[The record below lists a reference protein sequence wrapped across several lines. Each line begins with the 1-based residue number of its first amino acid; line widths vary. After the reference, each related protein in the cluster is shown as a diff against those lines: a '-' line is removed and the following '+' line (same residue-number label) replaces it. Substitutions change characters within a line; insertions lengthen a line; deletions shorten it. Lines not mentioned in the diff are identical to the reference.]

1 MTRITVNFRATT
13 GDRSTAGARIVDGGR
28 RLPGSTPAAV
38 ESPAGPAAG
47 EAGETPPDV
56 ARYLPQVISQ
66 DVAIFTVTVA
76 ARLAGMHPQTLRT
89 YDRLGLV
96 VPQRT
101 RGAGRRYA
109 PRDVGKL
116 RLIQRL
122 SQDEGINL
130 EGIRR
135 IIDLNDRLEEA
146 LARIDHLTAL
156 AQHLMGD
163 PSLTRVFTAE
173 TDGDVWPGDSA

>member
-1 MTRITVNFRATT
+1 MTDQEIKTRLT
-13 GDRSTAGARIVDGGR
+13 DEPLDEKTA
-28 RLPGSTPAAV
+28 L
-38 ESPAGPAAG
+38 
-47 EAGETPPDV
+47 PDV
-56 ARYLPQVISQ
+56 VAT

-109 PRDVGKL
+109 PRDIRKL
-116 RLIQRL
+116 RLIQHL

-135 IIDLNDRLEEA
+135 IIELTDRLEDA
-146 LARIDHLTAL
+146 MSRIDQLTML
-156 AQHLMGD
+156 AQQLAAGDEHL
-163 PSLTRVFTAE
+163 SRIFTAA
-173 TDGDVWPGDSA
+173 SAGHIWRGRRRRPPRQLASA

>member
-1 MTRITVNFRATT
+1 MSPKKKAPEPT
-13 GDRSTAGARIVDGGR
+13 GDG
-28 RLPGSTPAAV
+28 LPEVVA
-38 ESPAGPAAG
+38 
-47 EAGETPPDV
+47 PD
-56 ARYLPQVISQ
+56 L
-66 DVAIFTVTVA
+66 AIFTVSVA

-101 RGAGRRYA
+101 KGSGRRYS
-109 PRDVGKL
+109 PRDVRKL

-135 IIDLNDRLEEA
+135 IIELSDQLEDA
-146 LARIDHLTAL
+146 LARIDQLTAL
-156 AQHLMGD
+156 AQQLAAGHGNL
-163 PSLTRVFTAE
+163 SRVFTAE
-173 TDGDVWPGDSA
+173 SDGNVWSGRRRRPQRQLPGPGRAA

>member
-1 MTRITVNFRATT
+1 MSPVQPVIPPQAGSRALAGNVPTNATGSCVPQYDSVSMT
-13 GDRSTAGARIVDGGR
+13 
-28 RLPGSTPAAV
+28 
-38 ESPAGPAAG
+38 SPHP
-47 EAGETPPDV
+47 ETL
-56 ARYLPQVISQ
+56 LPQVVSQ

-101 RGAGRRYA
+101 RGSGRRYA
-109 PRDVGKL
+109 PRDVARL

-135 IIDLNDRLEEA
+135 IIALQDQLDDA
-146 LARIDHLTAL
+146 LAQIDKLTAL
-156 AQHLMGD
+156 AQQLISDGR
-163 PSLTRVFTAE
+163 PVARVFTAE
-173 TDGDVWPGDSA
+173 TDGRVWPGRHRAALRQLAA

>member
-1 MTRITVNFRATT
+1 MRASEKPAKSEPTT
-13 GDRSTAGARIVDGGR
+13 
-28 RLPGSTPAAV
+28 
-38 ESPAGPAAG
+38 
-47 EAGETPPDV
+47 
-56 ARYLPQVISQ
+56 LPQVVSP
-66 DVAIFTVTVA
+66 DMAIFTVSVA

-101 RGAGRRYA
+101 KGSGRRYA
-109 PRDVGKL
+109 PRDVRKL

-135 IIDLNDRLEEA
+135 IIELSDQLEDA
-146 LARIDHLTAL
+146 LARIDQLTAL
-156 AQHLMGD
+156 AQQLASGNEVI
-163 PSLTRVFTAE
+163 SRVFTAE
-173 TDGDVWPGDSA
+173 SDGNVWSGRRRKPLRQLTGPSR

>member
-1 MTRITVNFRATT
+1 MAAKKQTSSPPRQP
-13 GDRSTAGARIVDGGR
+13 GDEPLT
-28 RLPGSTPAAV
+28 
-38 ESPAGPAAG
+38 
-47 EAGETPPDV
+47 
-56 ARYLPQVISQ
+56 LPQIVSP
-66 DVAIFTVTVA
+66 DVAIFTVSVA

-101 RGAGRRYA
+101 KGSGRRYA
-109 PRDVGKL
+109 PRDVRKL

-135 IIDLNDRLEEA
+135 IIELSDQLEDA
-146 LARIDHLTAL
+146 LARIEQLTAL
-156 AQHLMGD
+156 AQQLATGSD
-163 PSLTRVFTAE
+163 ELRRVFTAE
-173 TDGDVWPGDSA
+173 SDGNVWSGRRRAPLKQLPGPVG

>member
-1 MTRITVNFRATT
+1 M
-13 GDRSTAGARIVDGGR
+13 
-28 RLPGSTPAAV
+28 
-38 ESPAGPAAG
+38 SPKKKSP
-47 EAGETPPDV
+47 EAGGDG
-56 ARYLPQVISQ
+56 LPQVVAP
-66 DVAIFTVTVA
+66 DMAIFTVSVA

-101 RGAGRRYA
+101 KGSGRRYA
-109 PRDVGKL
+109 PRDVRKL

-135 IIDLNDRLEEA
+135 IIELSDQLEDA
-146 LARIDHLTAL
+146 LARIDQLTAL
-156 AQHLMGD
+156 AQQLAASHGNL
-163 PSLTRVFTAE
+163 SRVFTAE
-173 TDGDVWPGDSA
+173 SDGKVWSGRRRRPLRQLPGPGRAA